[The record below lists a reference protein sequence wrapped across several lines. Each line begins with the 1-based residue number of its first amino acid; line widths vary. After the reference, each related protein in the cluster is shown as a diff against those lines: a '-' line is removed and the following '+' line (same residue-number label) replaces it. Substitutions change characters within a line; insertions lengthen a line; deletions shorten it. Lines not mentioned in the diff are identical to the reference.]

1 MIDSVQVRE
10 MLVQMKRA
18 EIEQAVER
26 HRLLAQIGARD
37 DRLRLR
43 QAVARGLVR
52 LAIAIDSGVGR
63 RAAATTA

>member
-1 MIDSVQVRE
+1 MIDSVQIRA

-37 DRLRLR
+37 DGLRVR
-43 QAVARGLVR
+43 RAVARALVR
-52 LAIAIDSGVGR
+52 LAMAIDSGVGR
-63 RAAATTA
+63 RSAATTA